1 MRVTVRSPVLY
12 TPLDAPPRFAGMCYM
27 KLLTPAQA
35 MEWVLHDAY
44 IGSGGGGGGGGGAF
58 GER

>member
-35 MEWVLHDAY
+35 MEWILHDAY
-44 IGSGGGGGGGGGAF
+44 ILGGAGNGGAF
-58 GER
+58 GGAGR